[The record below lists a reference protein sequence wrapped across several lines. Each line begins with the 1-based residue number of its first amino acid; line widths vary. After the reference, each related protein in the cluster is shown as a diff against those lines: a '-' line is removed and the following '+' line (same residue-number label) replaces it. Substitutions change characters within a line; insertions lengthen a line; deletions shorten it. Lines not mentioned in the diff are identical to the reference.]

1 MCADVRSRHLQGVL
15 CVLVPFVVLYLVQHT
30 TGCSILCIHNW
41 SYLSFSTNVRSWMY
55 VARLSVCRWYG
66 FEECLDR
73 VTAKDILLAAHS
85 WGRWRF
91 ALLTL
96 LSTVVGASLSERTK
110 SHESEI
116 YRPGVGPTTKGG
128 CCFID
133 CSIPLLRFFCGGK
146 F

>member
-1 MCADVRSRHLQGVL
+1 MYYCCLSCCISSNIQRGAASYAYITGATCPFLQMYEG
-15 CVLVPFVVLYLVQHT
+15 
-30 TGCSILCIHNW
+30 
-41 SYLSFSTNVRSWMY
+41 WMY

-66 FEECLDR
+66 FEERLDR
-73 VTAKDILLAAHS
+73 VAAKDILLAAHS

-96 LSTVVGASLSERTK
+96 ISTVVGASLSERTK

-128 CCFID
+128 CCFIY
-133 CSIPLLRFFCGGK
+133 CSVPLLSFFAGK